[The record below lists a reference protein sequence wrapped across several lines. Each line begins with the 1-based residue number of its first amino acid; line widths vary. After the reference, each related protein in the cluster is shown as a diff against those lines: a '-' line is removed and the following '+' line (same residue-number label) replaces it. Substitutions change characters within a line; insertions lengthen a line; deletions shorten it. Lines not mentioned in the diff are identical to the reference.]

1 MREFIY
7 KTFIVIV
14 GVFFL
19 YQFTI
24 GYTISKLEQKIYSID
39 VKEYST
45 FLKNK
50 IRDEL
55 KSGLKK
61 DFILNKEDAIILKN
75 FLDKINKEL
84 KNQ

>member
-1 MREFIY
+1 MF
-7 KTFIVIV
+7 
-14 GVFFL
+14 FFL

-55 KSGLKK
+55 KNGLKK

>member
-55 KSGLKK
+55 KNGLKK

-75 FLDKINKEL
+75 FLDKINNEL

>member
-1 MREFIY
+1 M
-7 KTFIVIV
+7 IV

-55 KSGLKK
+55 KNGLKK

-75 FLDKINKEL
+75 FLDKINNEL